1 MDRIRKD
8 PWRVGDSEGAAMSS
22 RLILKWDIDGDTVR
36 HVRMWI
42 PEGERGV
49 RLFDLAHK
57 LVGVLVGIKDVTY
70 TEGDK

>member
-1 MDRIRKD
+1 
-8 PWRVGDSEGAAMSS
+8 MSS
-22 RLILKWDIDGDTVR
+22 RLILKWDVDGDTVR

-57 LVGVLVGIKDVTY
+57 LLGVLVGITDVEY
-70 TEGDK
+70 RQEDSNE